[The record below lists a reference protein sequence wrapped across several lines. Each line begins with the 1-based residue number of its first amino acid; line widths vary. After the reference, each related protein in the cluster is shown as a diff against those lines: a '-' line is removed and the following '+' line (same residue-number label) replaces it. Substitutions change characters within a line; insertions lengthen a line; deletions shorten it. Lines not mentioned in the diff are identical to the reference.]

1 MKVYLQKE
9 NRVLVFVEK
18 DWGKIYDSAP
28 TGYFEGVDLYAGDAE
43 DKLRELFS
51 GLEKSGELNSFW
63 EIGILEEEFTQELQD
78 EMEEFGVLVYG
89 EEA

>member
-1 MKVYLQKE
+1 MRVYLQKE
-9 NRVLVFVEK
+9 NRVLVFVE
-18 DWGKIYDSAP
+18 DQAKIYDSAP
-28 TGYFEGVDLYAGDAE
+28 TGYFEGVDLYAEDAE

-63 EIGILEEEFTQELQD
+63 EIGILEEDFTRELQD

>member
-1 MKVYLQKE
+1 MRVYLQKE
-9 NRVLVFVEK
+9 NRVLVFVEE
-18 DWGKIYDSAP
+18 DQVKIYDSAP
-28 TGYFEGVDLYAGDAE
+28 TGYFEGVDLYAEDAE
-43 DKLRELFS
+43 DKLRELFA

-63 EIGILEEEFTQELQD
+63 EIGILEEDFTQELQD